1 MTPMPPNR
9 SAVFASRFGPVW
21 IFLLVFL
28 ALQGLVRTV
37 LLIDSWRQLTPT
49 VGMIARVYGSGGGAD
64 LVTALY
70 AIGPFALYALLV
82 PDRIWRSAAHR
93 VFLHALWIVAVF
105 VLLFAAV
112 AEWVFWAEFAS
123 RFNFIAV
130 DYLVYTREVVRNIWE
145 PSPSPVLLG
154 AIALGSLLVWLPLR
168 HTLSAAFAT
177 PSRLRERL
185 APGLILVALPI
196 LAFFRIDAANAGISK
211 NRYANQLAENG
222 LYDLFA
228 AFRHNQIDY
237 EPFYV
242 AHDLDESFRRLR
254 GLLAEPHVRFT
265 SDAPRSLE
273 REVVREGEE
282 HRKNVVL
289 IVVESLSASFMASF
303 GNDRELTPRLDA
315 LAKDGLFFTQLYAT
329 GTRTV
334 RGLEAVSL
342 SVPPTPGNSIV
353 RRPKNGGLF
362 NIGTPF
368 RERGY
373 DVTFFYGGYGFFDNM
388 NAFFAANGF
397 DIVDRASFSSDEIT
411 FENAWGVADED
422 LYRGVLRSAGRSY
435 DAGRPFFSFVMTTSN
450 HRPFTYPEDRVPI
463 PSGTGR
469 YGAIQ
474 YTDWAI
480 ADFLE
485 SAKQQPWFSN
495 TVFVI
500 VADHTAKALGR
511 TEIPVSLYHIPMI
524 IYAPGFVAPGT
535 VDRITSQMDVAP
547 TLLGLLNFDYKTKF
561 YGRDA
566 LAQPPGPERALL
578 STFELLGF
586 LEDGWLTVLAPGQ
599 RVETFAVDLSTGEQK
614 RIPAAAQGEG
624 VPARVAADA
633 IAYYQTA
640 SWAFQHGGLRGPDD
654 PAKVARGDEDSEAL
668 GSD

>member
-1 MTPMPPNR
+1 MPHDR
-9 SAVFASRFGPVW
+9 SSPFASRFGPVW
-21 IFLLVFL
+21 LFLLVFL
-28 ALQGLVRTV
+28 ALQLAVRTV
-37 LLIDSWRQLTPT
+37 LFVASWRQVAPSAG
-49 VGMIARVYGSGGGAD
+49 VVVRVYGTGLFAD

-70 AIGPFALYALLV
+70 AIGLFALFAMLM
-82 PDRIWRSAAHR
+82 PDRLWRSAVHR
-93 VFLHALWIVAVF
+93 IWLHLMWLVAVF
-105 VLLFAAV
+105 VLLFASV
-112 AEWVFWAEFAS
+112 AEWFFWAEFAS

-130 DYLVYTREVVRNIWE
+130 DYLVYTREVVQNIWE
-145 PSPSPVLLG
+145 SYPVP
-154 AIALGSLLVWLPLR
+154 ALLVAIGIASLAIWAPLR
-168 HTLSAAFAT
+168 RTLSAGFAA
-177 PSRLRERL
+177 PSRLRDRVI
-185 APGLILVALPI
+185 PGLALIALPV
-196 LAFFRIDAANAGISK
+196 LAFFAVNAGNARISK

-222 LYDLFA
+222 LYDLFS

-237 EPFYV
+237 EPFY
-242 AHDLDESFRRLR
+242 AGRDLDESFRRMR
-254 GLLAEPHVRFT
+254 RLLAEPDVRFT
-265 SDAPRSLE
+265 RDDPRSLE
-273 REVVREGEE
+273 REVVRTGEE

-303 GNDRELTPRLDA
+303 GNEKELTPRLDA
-315 LAKDGLFFTQLYAT
+315 LAKDSLFFTRLYAT

-353 RRPKNGGLF
+353 RRPNNGGLF

-397 DIVDRASFSSDEIT
+397 DIVDRATFSSREIT

-422 LYRGVLRSAGRSY
+422 LYHGVLRSARRSY
-435 DAGRPFFSFVMTTSN
+435 DAGRHFFALVMTTSN
-450 HRPFTYPEDRVPI
+450 HRPFTYPEGRVPI

-485 SAKQQPWFSN
+485 SAKQQPWFSD

-511 TEIPVSLYHIPMI
+511 TEIPVPLYHIPMLV
-524 IYAPGFVAPGT
+524 YAPGFIAPGT

-547 TLLGLLNFDYKTKF
+547 TLLGLLNFDYTTKF

-578 STFELLGF
+578 STFELLGY
-586 LEDGWLTVLAPGQ
+586 LENGWLTVLSPGQ
-599 RVETFAVDLSTGEQK
+599 RVETFSVDLATGEQK
-614 RIPAAAQGEG
+614 HVPAAAQAEG
-624 VPARVAADA
+624 APAQVTADA

-640 SWAFQHGGLRGPDD
+640 SWAFQHGLGRWPDD
-654 PAKVARGDEDSEAL
+654 GAKVARGDEPGGAPP
-668 GSD
+668 SD